1 MRNTC
6 EKSFFLNYFFIKI
19 NFLYIFNFFLHVM
32 LKIIFLKIIKYFNL
46 FSNIKKKQLTIPQKP
61 LEIILKNLKPPLAVK
76 DVFKAIIEFLDM
88 TADNLRNQ
96 NNNNN

>member
-6 EKSFFLNYFFIKI
+6 EKSFFKKYFFIKI

-46 FSNIKKKQLTIPQKP
+46 FSNIKKKTTHNPSKT
-61 LEIILKNLKPPLAVK
+61 
-76 DVFKAIIEFLDM
+76 F
-88 TADNLRNQ
+88 RNNTEKSQ
-96 NNNNN
+96 TSTSSQRCIQSYY

>member
-1 MRNTC
+1 
-6 EKSFFLNYFFIKI
+6 
-19 NFLYIFNFFLHVM
+19 M

-46 FSNIKKKQLTIPQKP
+46 FSNIKKKTTQKP

>member
-1 MRNTC
+1 M
-6 EKSFFLNYFFIKI
+6 
-19 NFLYIFNFFLHVM
+19 
-32 LKIIFLKIIKYFNL
+32 